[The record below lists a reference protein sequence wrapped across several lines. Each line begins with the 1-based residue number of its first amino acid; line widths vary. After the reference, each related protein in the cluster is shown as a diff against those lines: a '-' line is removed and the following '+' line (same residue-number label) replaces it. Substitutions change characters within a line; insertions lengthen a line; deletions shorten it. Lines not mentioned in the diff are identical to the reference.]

1 MAVPEQTP
9 YIEHIG
15 NGATTSFALG
25 FQCES
30 KDHLIVLVDEIEPP
44 IATWS
49 LTGGNVVFTT
59 APTSGQK
66 ITLQRNTPFE
76 RTTDYQSYN
85 NSFRPPAVNNDF
97 DRVWRKLQELGLVDW
112 LLSNRIDAL
121 KNYVDVQ
128 DADLQQNIDD
138 LRLHSDQQ
146 DSLLQQNIENL
157 KGYVDD
163 KDDELRSYLLAEIQ
177 TQGVALDQ
185 LDEYYNYLMQRLAQ
199 IAADGGWDASLIAY
213 GPLNQKQVND
223 GVNTIAGLLAV
234 RSPQNNMRINVKGYH
249 TPTLFVEANPY
260 KGGGTFVWDATST
273 TAANNGTV
281 FAINGIAAGRW
292 IRQLADSE
300 FITPQ
305 MFGAKATGN
314 VADDDYHAIMAAI
327 NSVKTLQAEA
337 RAVGPTVFFPRGTY
351 YSSETIN
358 LKSTVRLIGES
369 SGLTGGAA
377 TIIDFA
383 EGKDGIIVNR
393 QNTNGP
399 TGTTAQTTQAD
410 ASLIDGLIVRQKG
423 YIPREST
430 VLDFNPSISRFITYN
445 VTYPLANGTDVI
457 ATNDYLVE
465 RFSAKIESI
474 FSIGRVLVPSKYLNI
489 PVGTV
494 LTGNTSGAKGTV
506 QYIGTKVLSIA
517 LSDVTGTFVVGET
530 VTHGNDEFTIKSLS
544 TVPASVLRVYS
555 LTEVSGNL
563 SYGDVVI
570 RKSVYG
576 SGIRLRGRATVRNC
590 RIESFPHFGLCISTD
605 GVTPGNANLCSV
617 DNVSA
622 SWMGMHGFLTLGGDS
637 NAGRFIGLNAFG
649 CKGVGIKDSSFL
661 GNHYFS
667 CHTSVCGVASYASGP
682 VNNFSVFV
690 GCYSEGGGAVH
701 PYTPTTSQIGKNST
715 VIGGDHGAPIGSSGL
730 TFPTILNGVDFG
742 FSNAIYLSYR
752 LSASGQL
759 EKPLCIGGSYTM
771 LEALA
776 LVNRGNPGG
785 GRGVGMSF
793 YIPAGSQNN
802 IKKDNSDTLKAGMI
816 KVIPSN
822 VNNGAKLD
830 IDLFSKK
837 KISSSLLT
845 VSGGAA
851 SILPIVSSDGV
862 LTGFQIA
869 DPGSGYT
876 TAPTVTGRGE
886 YNGLLATTE
895 IFDGSVI
902 SVTIVTPP
910 TMQGSL
916 TPTDLQTALSID
928 SDTILPGFDNKTSI
942 GSAALRFKDIY
953 SATGTINTSDE
964 REKQQIRDLSEAE
977 KRVAVK
983 LKSQIKA
990 FKFNDAVSEKGD
1002 KARIHFGFIAQEVK
1016 AAFESEGLV
1025 AEDYAILCYDEW
1037 EAEYREITEEI
1048 TATNDAGEEVTET
1061 VETGERELI
1070 REAGSRYGVRYEE
1083 LLAFIISAL

>member
-1 MAVPEQTP
+1 MADMVTRQEL
-9 YIEHIG
+9 E
-15 NGATTSFALG
+15 AA
-25 FQCES
+25 
-30 KDHLIVLVDEIEPP
+30 KVDVKHAGE
-44 IATWS
+44 
-49 LTGGNVVFTT
+49 
-59 APTSGQK
+59 
-66 ITLQRNTPFE
+66 
-76 RTTDYQSYN
+76 
-85 NSFRPPAVNNDF
+85 AVNAKKVITPRYGNAFKSIPLLSEELQQILNNKDLEA
-97 DRVWRKLQELGLVDW
+97 DQKLQ
-112 LLSNRIDAL
+112 AL
-121 KNYVDVQ
+121 Q
-128 DADLQQNIDD
+128 DTINIA
-138 LRLHSDQQ
+138 
-146 DSLLQQNIENL
+146 
-157 KGYVDD
+157 
-163 KDDELRSYLLAEIQ
+163 LAA
-177 TQGVALDQ
+177 GAG
-185 LDEYYNYLMQRLAQ
+185 
-199 IAADGGWDASLIAY
+199 AAGWTASLVVDAGGKNQQQI
-213 GPLNQKQVND
+213 NNEQKQIND
-223 GVNTIAGLLAV
+223 GVKTIADLLAI
-234 RSPQNNMRINVKGYH
+234 QNRQNGMRINVKGYH
-249 TPTLFVEANPY
+249 VPTLFVEANPY
-260 KGGGTFVWDATST
+260 KGGGTFVWDVTST
-273 TAANNGTV
+273 ATANGGTV
-281 FAINGIAAGRW
+281 IAVNGVTTGRW

-305 MFGAKATGN
+305 IFGAKATGN
-314 VADDDYHAIMAAI
+314 VADDDYPAIMAAI
-327 NSVKTLQAEA
+327 NSVKTLQGIIQ
-337 RAVGPTVFFPRGTY
+337 AVGPTVFFPRGTY

-358 LKSTVRLIGES
+358 LKSTVRLLGES
-369 SGLTGGAA
+369 SGLGTAAA

-399 TGTTAQTTQAD
+399 TGTTDQTTQAD
-410 ASLIDGLIVRQKG
+410 ASLIEGLIVRQKG
-423 YIPREST
+423 YIQHESN

-445 VTYPLANGTDVI
+445 VTYPMASGTEVVSTDDRL
-457 ATNDYLVE
+457 NE
-465 RFSAKIESI
+465 KFSAKIGSI

-530 VTHGNDEFTIKSLS
+530 VSYGADEFAIKSLS
-544 TVPASVLRVYS
+544 TTNSMRVYS
-555 LTEVSGNL
+555 LAEASGDL
-563 SYGDVVI
+563 IYGDVVI
-570 RKSVYG
+570 RKAVYG

-590 RIESFPHFGLCISTD
+590 RIESFPHFGVCIPTD
-605 GVTPGNANLCSV
+605 GNTPGNANLSV
-617 DNVSA
+617 LDEVACTNI
-622 SWMGMHGFLTLGGDS
+622 GMHGFLTLGGDS
-637 NAGRFIGLNAFG
+637 NAGKFTGINATG
-649 CKGVGIKDSSFL
+649 CKGYGIKDSSFL

-667 CHTSVCGVASYASGP
+667 CHTSLCGVGSYYSAS

-690 GCYSEGGGAVH
+690 GCYSEQGSNVA
-701 PYTPTTSQIGKNST
+701 PYQPPISRIGRSSV
-715 VIGGDHGAPIGSSGL
+715 VIGGDHGAGITSSGICQPTQLHGSDFVLNDSLYL
-730 TFPTILNGVDFG
+730 TAKV
-742 FSNAIYLSYR
+742 
-752 LSASGQL
+752 SASGKLQG
-759 EKPLCIGGSYTM
+759 PFAIAGSSTM

-776 LVNRGNPGG
+776 LVNRNNSGV
-785 GRGVGMSF
+785 GRGVGVGF
-793 YIPAGSQNN
+793 YIPAGSPNN
-802 IKKDNSDTLKAGMI
+802 FKRDNSDTLKAGMI
-816 KVIPSN
+816 KVIPSD

-830 IDLFSKK
+830 IDLFSNK
-837 KISSSLLT
+837 KISSSFLLAGNT
-845 VSGGAA
+845 PSGGRVA

-862 LTGFQIA
+862 LTGFQIT

-886 YNGLLATTE
+886 YSGLLATTD
-895 IFDGSVI
+895 IFDGSII

-910 TMQGSL
+910 TLQGSL

-1002 KARIHFGFIAQEVK
+1002 KARIHFGVIAQEVK

-1048 TATNDAGEEVTET
+1048 TVTNDAGEEVTEI
-1061 VETGERELI
+1061 VETGERELT